1 MPRKP
6 TIKTRSTHSDERRA
20 WLRQAKEVGLQRFM
34 YKASPVAR
42 ATLWEAIDTALSPYG
57 PQDRP
62 QEVGDVVTKVLQDV
76 TTQLEQQEKKQELD
90 NQKQVLLQ
98 WGDLMFDAS
107 FQQFPSD
114 CVGLL
119 GSVRRR
125 QFVGSLRPKLRKTLE
140 EELTGAETL
149 QELKQRV
156 TEWVTVE
163 LSKDP
168 TFKRKAFI
176 HRAKQWA
183 VPGVLVAAGVALHIP
198 QVQQKLQTVGTWL
211 GPVIKAY
218 EQVVAS
224 QKKSEEP
231 SSTPGS
237 SNSEHP

>member
-6 TIKTRSTHSDERRA
+6 TITNRSTHSDERRA
-20 WLRQAKEVGLQRFM
+20 WQRQAKEAGLQRFL

-42 ATLWEAIDTALSPYG
+42 AKLWEAIDTALSPYG
-57 PQDRP
+57 PQDSP
-62 QEVGDVVTKVLQDV
+62 QEVGDVVAKVVQDV

-98 WGDLMFDAS
+98 WGDVMFDAS

-156 TEWVTVE
+156 TEWVTVA
-163 LSKDP
+163 LAKDP
-168 TFKRKAFI
+168 TFKRTAVF
-176 HRAKQWA
+176 HQAKQWA
-183 VPGVLVAAGVALHIP
+183 IPGALVGAGVALQIP
-198 QVQQKLQTVGTWL
+198 QVQQKLQTVGAWL
-211 GPVIKAY
+211 SPVIKAY
-218 EQVVAS
+218 EEVLAS
-224 QKKSEEP
+224 QKKSEDP

-237 SNSEHP
+237 SNSEHQ